1 MAKKFLRHKVSD
13 VVHIIPIE
21 NIRAIDVG
29 ANTTVH
35 ILMEDIGHYV
45 TNVSETL
52 AYKLV
57 ATTAADAAKT
67 KVNQNDLAD
76 IIEKALKSDDDV
88 VYYDISLT
96 YPITSIV
103 RDQLK
108 WDGS

>member
-1 MAKKFLRHKVSD
+1 MKKFLRHKISD
-13 VVHIIPIE
+13 VTHIIPVE

-57 ATTAADAAKT
+57 ATTADDAAKT
-67 KVNQNDLAD
+67 KENQNALAD
-76 IIEKALKSDDDV
+76 VIEKCLESDLVMFDFN
-88 VYYDISLT
+88 LP